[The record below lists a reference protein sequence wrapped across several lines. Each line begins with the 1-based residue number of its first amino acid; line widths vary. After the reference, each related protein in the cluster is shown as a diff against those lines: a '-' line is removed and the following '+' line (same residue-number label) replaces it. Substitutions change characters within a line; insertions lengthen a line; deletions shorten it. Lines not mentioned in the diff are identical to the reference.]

1 MLEISRS
8 SLKLI
13 FLFIFAMTFTVIAF
27 TKIKD
32 KGVILVEG
40 LFLKM
45 LALLRSPRSLWR
57 IRNRSVTP
65 ETGGV
70 LEDKLLAETG
80 IFALINSQ
88 CSVGSFFFSKQ
99 PSEIAS

>member
-40 LFLKM
+40 LFSKM
-45 LALLRSPRSLWR
+45 LALLRSPWSLWR

-80 IFALINSQ
+80 TLALINSQ
-88 CSVGSFFFSKQ
+88 CSVSSLFFLL
-99 PSEIAS
+99 